1 MKNNETL
8 REEYL
13 KLNFFKK
20 IWYSIVKF
28 EKYPEMSAL
37 GVKQALIYFTK
48 LILIFSIIYSI
59 TYLYYAYNNTEY
71 NEKNLKLS
79 ERVVEIMLAKTN
91 QNENI
96 SKNIELVKQ
105 EVGNSIIISLFL
117 GIFVGLFLTSL
128 LDVFTLSL
136 FGLITC
142 FMAKIKMN
150 YKAIFNMSIF
160 ALTLSM
166 LLRTIYFVVNLLT
179 SFEIKYFDVMYVAIS
194 YISLVAAIFIIKSNV
209 IKQHLELMKII
220 EENKDKIEDTLANLK
235 KPKEE
240 NKEEE
245 EKDEREDEDE
255 AKGEEGAE
263 GQGSNA

>member
-1 MKNNETL
+1 MKNNEIL
-8 REEYL
+8 KEEYL
-13 KLNFFKK
+13 KLNFLKK
-20 IWYSIVKF
+20 IWYSMVKF

-48 LILIFSIIYSI
+48 LILIFSIIYSFA
-59 TYLYYAYNNTEY
+59 YLYYAYNNPEY

-79 ERVVEIMLAKTN
+79 ERLVELMLTQTN
-91 QNENI
+91 QTENV

-166 LLRTIYFVVNLLT
+166 ILRTIYFVVNLLT
-179 SFEIKYFDVMYVAIS
+179 GFEIKYFDVMYVAIS

-220 EENKDKIEDTLANLK
+220 EENKDRIEDTLSNLK
-235 KPKEE
+235 KPKDEKKEPDE
-240 NKEEE
+240 NDEEE
-245 EKDEREDEDE
+245 EKANKKEKNGIE
-255 AKGEEGAE
+255 GE
-263 GQGSNA
+263 GSNA